1 MKNNKFEDYN
11 QKGSIKES
19 LNIKK
24 EENNSPFSDSFI
36 FKKEENKITWTN
48 NSSSDGKEI
57 NSNETK
63 INTQKEEK
71 QEIDQKDIEKI
82 TQATTKV
89 STIATTTAAVVTTAV
104 VAVVGVDLVTKE
116 LVDELPQICA
126 ITEVTTTHS
135 TISFV
140 LNIGNDQREAYSEE
154 PGGECNLVVEL
165 QCESYDETKE
175 IPVRNYGTINGEFLG
190 LREETNYSINV
201 YQPSFLYI
209 ERTYILSEPVEA
221 STKRGQHN
229 SISFEIESNP
239 FGDDVYYATVNYED
253 TLGIHLYDYN
263 LEVSNEDPETEE
275 AERLGYAMLDSEN
288 PFKRQRISWSSFNG
302 VDSEPYFSLVA
313 TTDDATYIET
323 HYGDGSTSGGGRTP
337 DTMEVRLF
345 SQIINIE
352 NIERPDMVYT
362 QNELFLRRAST
373 EFDAETYYE
382 MYFASDKP
390 QGTYEFLRIS
400 ATNVETSEAITIFDK
415 GDSTLSY
422 KSMNTTY
429 QLDIEFGSASAYD
442 KYKFTVNGLSHVQ
455 EDVDEWN
462 ATHPDT
468 GSGPKTVEGGVE
480 VTILE
485 QVIDFNYIND
495 HIVQAE
501 PTVESTYFTVI
512 NTYHNDPKFAI
523 AIEADDPGYHIQS
536 YSLEINDY
544 EYPLE
549 PYAVELQE
557 NDDNKYFE
565 VVGAEQ
571 YIESEET
578 INYVLYAESNYN
590 QPYNRTEK
598 VQMASG
604 SEELSTV
611 QNAYVNGCVELAYV
625 SNGDEYTLNIT
636 VHYTGSNYS
645 SFTVVIYD
653 LDKNIV
659 TYGDPDSPSEAYY
672 TGFEDGVAQSTALPE
687 LTGNYIVSVLGYS
700 SWNQTIFEET
710 IDFGNIQRSV

>member
-1 MKNNKFEDYN
+1 MKNDKFEDYN

-24 EENNSPFSDSFI
+24 EENNSPFSDSFV

-48 NSSSDGKEI
+48 NSSVSGKEI

-71 QEIDQKDIEKI
+71 QETNQKDIEKVS
-82 TQATTKV
+82 QATSKV
-89 STIATTTAAVVTTAV
+89 STIASTTAAVVTTAA
-104 VAVVGVDLVTKE
+104 VAVVGIDLVTKE
-116 LVDELPQICA
+116 LVDDLPKICA
-126 ITEVTTTHS
+126 ISEVISTHS
-135 TISFV
+135 SISFI
-140 LNIGNDQREAYSEE
+140 LNIGDNQQEAYNPE
-154 PGGECNLVVEL
+154 PGKECNLVVEL

-175 IPVRNYGTINGEFLG
+175 IPVRNYGEISGEFLG

-209 ERTYILSEPVEA
+209 ERTYILSEPIEA

-229 SISFEIESNP
+229 SISFEIETNP

-263 LEVSNEDPETEE
+263 LAVSNEDPETEQV
-275 AERLGYAMLDSEN
+275 ERLGWAMLDSEN
-288 PFKRQRISWSSFNG
+288 PFKRQRISWSSFYG
-302 VDSEPYFSLVA
+302 VDSEPYFTLVA

-323 HYGDGSTSGGGRTP
+323 HMDSEISGGGRTP

-345 SQIINIE
+345 SQRINIE

-362 QNELFLRRAST
+362 QNELFLRRVST
-373 EFDAETYYE
+373 ESDAETYYE

-390 QGTYEFLRIS
+390 TGTYEFLQIS
-400 ATNVETSEAITIFDK
+400 ATNVETSEAIAIYDK
-415 GDSTLSY
+415 GETTQAY

-429 QLDIEFGSASAYD
+429 QLDIDFGSASAYD

-462 ATHPDT
+462 TTHPDT
-468 GSGPKTVEGGVE
+468 GSGPKTAEAGVE

-495 HIVQAE
+495 HVVQTE
-501 PTVESTYFTVI
+501 PSVVGTNFTVI
-512 NTYHNDPKFAI
+512 STYHNASKFAV
-523 AIEADDPGYHIQS
+523 AIEAEDPGSHIQS
-536 YSLEINDY
+536 YSLDINGY

-549 PYAVELQE
+549 PYNVELQE
-557 NDDNKYFE
+557 DDDNKYFE

-578 INYVLYAESNYN
+578 ISYVLYAQSNYN

-598 VQMASG
+598 VEMVSG
-604 SEELSTV
+604 SEDLSTV
-611 QNAYVNGCVELAYV
+611 DNTYVNGCVELNYV
-625 SNGDEYTLNIT
+625 SNGDGYTLNIT
-636 VHYTGSNYS
+636 VHYEGTRYS
-645 SFTVVIYD
+645 SFIVIIYD
-653 LDKNIV
+653 LDYNYVK
-659 TYGDPDSPSEAYY
+659 YGDPDSPSEAY
-672 TGFEDGVAQSTALPE
+672 FDSLENGVMQSTALPE
-687 LTGNYIVSVLGYS
+687 LQGNYIVSVLGYNGS
-700 SWNQTIFEET
+700 NEPIFEET
-710 IDFGNIQRSV
+710 IDFGEIQRSV

>member
-1 MKNNKFEDYN
+1 MKNDKFEDYN

-24 EENNSPFSDSFI
+24 EENNSPFSDSFV

-48 NSSSDGKEI
+48 NSSVSGKEI

-71 QEIDQKDIEKI
+71 QEIDQKDIEKVS
-82 TQATTKV
+82 QATSKV
-89 STIATTTAAVVTTAV
+89 STIASTTAAVVTTAA
-104 VAVVGVDLVTKE
+104 VAVVGIDLVTKE
-116 LVDELPQICA
+116 LVDDLPKICA
-126 ITEVTTTHS
+126 ISEVVSTHS
-135 TISFV
+135 SISFI
-140 LNIGNDQREAYSEE
+140 LNIGDNQQEAYNPE
-154 PGGECNLVVEL
+154 PGKECNLVVEL

-175 IPVRNYGTINGEFLG
+175 IPVRNYGEISGEFLG
-190 LREETNYSINV
+190 LREETDYSINV

-209 ERTYILSEPVEA
+209 ERTYILSEPIEA

-229 SISFEIESNP
+229 SISFEIETNP

-263 LEVSNEDPETEE
+263 LAVSNEDPETEQV
-275 AERLGYAMLDSEN
+275 ERLGWAMLDSEN
-288 PFKRQRISWSSFNG
+288 PFKRQRISWSSFYG
-302 VDSEPYFSLVA
+302 VDSEPYFTLVA
-313 TTDDATYIET
+313 TTDDTTYIET
-323 HYGDGSTSGGGRTP
+323 HMDSEISGGGRTP

-345 SQIINIE
+345 SQRINIG

-362 QNELFLRRAST
+362 QNELFLRRVST
-373 EFDAETYYE
+373 ESDAETYYE

-390 QGTYEFLRIS
+390 TGTYEFLQIS
-400 ATNVETSEAITIFDK
+400 ATNVETSEAITIYDK
-415 GDSTLSY
+415 GETTQAY

-429 QLDIEFGSASAYD
+429 QLDIDFGSASAYD

-462 ATHPDT
+462 TTHPDT
-468 GSGPKTVEGGVE
+468 GSGPKTAEAGVE

-495 HIVQAE
+495 HVVQTE
-501 PTVESTYFTVI
+501 PSVVGTNFTVI
-512 NTYHNDPKFAI
+512 STYHNASKFAV
-523 AIEADDPGYHIQS
+523 AIEAEDPGSHIQS
-536 YSLEINDY
+536 YSLDINGY

-549 PYAVELQE
+549 PYNVELQE
-557 NDDNKYFE
+557 DDDNKYFE

-578 INYVLYAESNYN
+578 ISYVLYAQSNYN

-598 VQMASG
+598 VEMVSG
-604 SEELSTV
+604 SEDLSTV
-611 QNAYVNGCVELAYV
+611 DNTYVNGCVELNYV
-625 SNGDEYTLNIT
+625 SNGDGYTLNIT
-636 VHYTGSNYS
+636 VHYEGTRYS
-645 SFTVVIYD
+645 SFIVIIYD
-653 LDKNIV
+653 LDYNYVK
-659 TYGDPDSPSEAYY
+659 YGDPDSPSEAY
-672 TGFEDGVAQSTALPE
+672 FDSLENGVMQSTALPE
-687 LTGNYIVSVLGYS
+687 LQGNYIVSVLGYNGS
-700 SWNQTIFEET
+700 NEPIFEET
-710 IDFGNIQRSV
+710 IDFGEIQRSV